1 MNPSLIG
8 RNGQNQ
14 FNKQINSNPKCC
26 GPKGSN
32 RQCSQETPNH
42 KKLKSSLVSVVKKNS
57 SKNNRCECDQEITVA
72 KTEKATK
79 FLENSKSPGNEGLP
93 AEFSKTYNEI
103 LKTDLHRL
111 YFKISQLGEIPR
123 SMCQTVISCLYQ
135 KGDREDITNRHPI
148 LLLNY
153 DKKIYTKILAK
164 KMQSILEDVIDAEQT
179 AAIKGRII
187 IENLQLNRDVM
198 LYANANKIQVAM
210 IELDQEKA
218 FGRVDCNFLFKTL
231 QHFGY
236 GPEIIQKI
244 KTVYRNIERQVKING
259 HLSQNFL
266 VKRGLRQGRLFS
278 MTLSIIFAKTI
289 LENIRQENDIKGIVI
304 GAKAMKLLLLSMMQQ
319 YTYNISLADLETQL
333 KYFEKATDI
342 KYNKIICTGI
352 WLGSN
357 KSNLRKPLDCKFK
370 SNTIIILG
378 YIYGHN
384 TLQTREQN
392 WER

>member
-1 MNPSLIG
+1 MW
-8 RNGQNQ
+8 
-14 FNKQINSNPKCC
+14 
-26 GPKGSN
+26 
-32 RQCSQETPNH
+32 
-42 KKLKSSLVSVVKKNS
+42 
-57 SKNNRCECDQEITVA
+57 
-72 KTEKATK
+72 
-79 FLENSKSPGNEGLP
+79 
-93 AEFSKTYNEI
+93 
-103 LKTDLHRL
+103 
-111 YFKISQLGEIPR
+111 
-123 SMCQTVISCLYQ
+123 QTVISCLYQ
-135 KGDREDITNRHPI
+135 KGDREDITNRYPI

-153 DKKIYTKILAK
+153 DNKIYTKILAK

-187 IENLQLNRDVM
+187 TENLQLNRDLM

-218 FGRVDCNFLFKTL
+218 FGRVACHFLFKAL

-244 KTVYRNIERQVKING
+244 KTVYQNIETQVKING
-259 HLSQNFL
+259 RLSQNFL
-266 VKRGLRQGRLFS
+266 VKRGLRQGCLFS

-304 GAKAMKLLLLSMMQQ
+304 GAKEMKLLLLSMMQQ
-319 YTYNISLADLETQL
+319 YTYNISLAHLETQL

-342 KYNKIICTGI
+342 KYNKTICTGI
-352 WLGSN
+352 WLGSI
-357 KSNLRKPLDCKFK
+357 KGNLRKPLDCKFK

>member
-1 MNPSLIG
+1 
-8 RNGQNQ
+8 
-14 FNKQINSNPKCC
+14 
-26 GPKGSN
+26 
-32 RQCSQETPNH
+32 
-42 KKLKSSLVSVVKKNS
+42 
-57 SKNNRCECDQEITVA
+57 
-72 KTEKATK
+72 
-79 FLENSKSPGNEGLP
+79 
-93 AEFSKTYNEI
+93 
-103 LKTDLHRL
+103 
-111 YFKISQLGEIPR
+111 
-123 SMCQTVISCLYQ
+123 
-135 KGDREDITNRHPI
+135 
-148 LLLNY
+148 
-153 DKKIYTKILAK
+153 
-164 KMQSILEDVIDAEQT
+164 MQSILEDVIDAEQT

-198 LYANANKIQVAM
+198 LCANANKIQVAM

-218 FGRVDCNFLFKTL
+218 FGRLDCNFLFKTL

-236 GPEIIQKI
+236 GPKIIQKI
-244 KTVYRNIERQVKING
+244 KTVYQNIERQVKING
-259 HLSQNFL
+259 HLSENFL
-266 VKRGLRQGRLFS
+266 VKRGLRQGCLFS

-304 GAKAMKLLLLSMMQQ
+304 GAKEMKLLLLSMMQQ
-319 YTYNISLADLETQL
+319 YTYNISLTDLETQL

-378 YIYGHN
+378 YIYGRN